1 LKTISDK
8 YRLLLLLS
16 ISIHVAASGQS
27 KSGIENYK
35 YMGNKMNYTW
45 APVVHNL
52 TDRGMYTEMRYNY
65 EELKTASLYVGKNFN
80 SSGNIGSSFTPA
92 AGIVVG
98 KYTGA
103 SLALNTELSYR
114 NVFFNSQ
121 AQYTVSADK
130 TASNFYYNWSDLYYM
145 STPWLFTG
153 VTMQQTG
160 LYNTTMRTETGV
172 LMGFTRGKWTVPVYL
187 FNVLND
193 QKYFIVGI
201 NVEWEKINKK

>member
-1 LKTISDK
+1 MTFCINCL
-8 YRLLLLLS
+8 
-16 ISIHVAASGQS
+16 VSGQA
-27 KSGIENYK
+27 KSGIENYH
-35 YMGNKMNYTW
+35 YMGNNINYTW

-52 TDRGMYTEMRYNY
+52 TEKGMYTEMRYNY
-65 EELKTASLYVGKNFN
+65 EEARTASLYLGKIFN
-80 SSGNIGSSFTPA
+80 TNGDIGTSFTPA

-103 SLALNTELSYR
+103 SVALNTELSYR

-121 AQYTVSADK
+121 AQYTISAQK
-130 TASNFYYNWSDLYYM
+130 TTNNFYFNWSDLYYM

-153 VTMQQTG
+153 VAMQQTG
-160 LYNTTMRTETGV
+160 VYNTALKTETGV
-172 LMGFTRGKWTVPVYL
+172 LMGFTKGKWTIPVYL

-193 QKYFIVGI
+193 QKYFIVGV